1 MQREGGT
8 LCREGSRLFKVMMQG
23 DDTLCG
29 EGAGVPSRPRA
40 AFVEG
45 QDPLYKLMRIGM

>member
-1 MQREGGT
+1 MTHCVERGLE
-8 LCREGSRLFKVMMQG
+8 SP
-23 DDTLCG
+23 
-29 EGAGVPSRPRA
+29 AGPWARA